1 MCISNG
7 GNVDGCEYRDNKA
20 LLMNENRQLDFIDIL
35 SILSFVIGLENL
47 EMNITQN
54 DMDAQTRDINSQ
66 AQTLVENA
74 LSEIHAHL
82 ERQDKRILQI
92 MEAMKIE
99 TD

>member
-1 MCISNG
+1 
-7 GNVDGCEYRDNKA
+7 
-20 LLMNENRQLDFIDIL
+20 MNENRQLDFIDIL

>member
-1 MCISNG
+1 
-7 GNVDGCEYRDNKA
+7 
-20 LLMNENRQLDFIDIL
+20 MNENRQLDFIDIL

-66 AQTLVENA
+66 AQQLVENA
-74 LSEIHAHL
+74 LAEIHAHL